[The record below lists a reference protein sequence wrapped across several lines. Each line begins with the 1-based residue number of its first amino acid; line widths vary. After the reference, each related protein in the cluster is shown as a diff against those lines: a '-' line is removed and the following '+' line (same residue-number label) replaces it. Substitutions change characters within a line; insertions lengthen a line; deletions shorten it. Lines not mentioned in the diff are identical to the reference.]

1 MLARKRTLIGAAIVA
16 ALGLTAVAET
26 ASAQPRFDFRD
37 DPRAELVGPGV
48 RILVPELKQSRRGR
62 AFVARNF
69 DFNGDGILSWREAQ
83 AANRAFLG
91 IAGERRDRFDWDNPF
106 ARGGYRGGDVD
117 EVRGGH
123 ERWRSGMRAY
133 HFRQGRWGA
142 MFQMNDVLFETGSAE
157 LRPAGRA
164 RLAAL
169 ADYLG
174 EVRGTR
180 VRIDGFTDSVGSD
193 ESNEVLSRNRARS
206 VARALAQM
214 GVPMGRLSMEGH
226 GETMPVASN
235 DTAAGRQQNR
245 RVEVTLVGRRASE
258 FN

>member
-1 MLARKRTLIGAAIVA
+1 MLNRKRTLIGAAIVA
-16 ALGLTAVAET
+16 ALGLTAVAEQ
-26 ASAQPRFDFRD
+26 AVAQPRFDFRD

-48 RILVPELKQSRRGR
+48 RILVPELRETRRGR

-69 DFNGDGILSWREAQ
+69 DFNDDGVLSWREAQ

-91 IAGERRDRFDWDNPF
+91 IAGRDRGGFDWDNPF

-142 MFQMNDVLFETGSAE
+142 MFSMSDVLFETGSAE
-157 LRPAGRA
+157 LRPGAAA
-164 RLAAL
+164 RLQAL

-174 EVRGTR
+174 DTSGAR

-206 VARALAQM
+206 VGRALAQM
-214 GVPMGRLSMEGH
+214 GVPMSHLSLSGH
-226 GETMPVASN
+226 GEEMPVASN
-235 DTAAGRQQNR
+235 DTATGRQLNR